1 LAFNWSAKQPWDFD
15 DLNQELEMKLY
26 FNWNLAILAFA
37 VLMSAGIPAT
47 STAMMPQEKEITKSE
62 DGKFQIDFE
71 NEEWKNIIEYFAK
84 EAGYTLHLRAESYPP
99 GTWTYH
105 SDEYYTLQD
114 AIDLINQGLRIREDV
129 YTLVRNKKMLIL
141 IRERDGYPEEL
152 IETVRAEELE
162 SRGRYETI
170 RCVFDV
176 SDLRNTE
183 ISQEVRSLVERNATN
198 YLPETGQLI
207 VTATGEKLRV
217 IRNMV
222 ESVREKKMRSS
233 QRVITY
239 KLKNITSD
247 ELLVAIR
254 GLMGIPAN
262 QNQTPDGTLVI
273 QPQLLGDLIFL
284 KGTDEKITEFEKIAA
299 VVDVGEETTETGPKE
314 KPYIHVYPVMKD
326 PLLAIQVVNTI
337 LAGKDVKLDQDKVTG
352 AIIAMAR
359 TAEHQEIQETID
371 KINGASSQTAT
382 ITLKHRTVDSA
393 IEYLQKMFR
402 QDVEAETPT
411 QTGPIFYGDTVADS
425 LVVLGKP
432 QEIALCQDL
441 IAKWDVEDGS
451 LLNSIRSPKRVI
463 SLDENQARQILP
475 LVGEYW
481 GTANRPN
488 RLNLVMPDDRE
499 SFRSNRMMYQEQD
512 GMEGMLPG
520 ELRGVE
526 SPRGNSNERAVEP
539 KKTDSPK
546 SSEPKKSSAPTS
558 NKKQSSSMDANGPF
572 QFVSF
577 QSRQEPQQEDV
588 GKSSDEEKAQDEKD
602 PYRAPEQPQSV
613 PGAPMTVRL
622 SPAGIVIECE
632 DLDAADDMEQ
642 IITQLIEQGSE
653 GELPSVFYL
662 KFAKADE
669 AKELLDKFLGIASSG
684 GAGGGGGVGGMLGG
698 MMSNMVGGA
707 AGDMLGGLL
716 GGGGA
721 AGSSGGGTATWLEST
736 EVQTF
741 YHIRLNSL
749 IVVGATSNDLVMI
762 SEFIDYIDQ
771 AQAPHDPN
779 LVGKT
784 YVIPVRF
791 YDDVEALKKT
801 IETLFSDVLVKA
813 EGAPGQQGGAP
824 PEQAIARAM
833 QQALGGR
840 GGGQAAKNPDEERP
854 KARLALMERM
864 LILTGPEYIYNQ
876 VNEFV
881 SQIDVSNPDGEN
893 SKPQVVYLETMN
905 VVELAKVLGNVIP
918 GLEIEG
924 MPEEDPNAPPEATT
938 SNRRNN
944 QNNNNNNN
952 SNRGNQP
959 NTGGAPTI
967 QLPFQFPGMGGGR
980 GGQGGGG
987 GGRGGQGGGGGR
999 GGQGGGG
1006 PGGIF

>member
-1 LAFNWSAKQPWDFD
+1 MTLY
-15 DLNQELEMKLY
+15 QEMEMKLY
-26 FNWNLAILAFA
+26 LNWNLAIFAFA
-37 VLMSAGIPAT
+37 TLMSTGIPAT
-47 STAMMPQEKEITKSE
+47 GVAMMPQEKEITKSD

-105 SDEYYTLQD
+105 SEEYYTLQD

-152 IETVRAEELE
+152 IETVRAEDLE

-176 SDLRNTE
+176 SELRNTE
-183 ISQEVRSLVERNATN
+183 ISQEVRSLVDRNATN

-207 VTATGEKLRV
+207 VTSTGEKLRV

-222 ESVREKKMRSS
+222 DSVREKKMKSS

-239 KLKNITSD
+239 KLKNVTSD
-247 ELLVAIR
+247 ELLVAVR

-262 QNQTPDGTLVI
+262 QNQTGDGTLVI

-299 VVDVGEETTETGPKE
+299 VVDVSEETTDSGPKE

-359 TAEHQEIQETID
+359 SAEHQEIQETID

-382 ITLKHRTVDSA
+382 ITLKHRTVDSS

-402 QDVEAETPT
+402 QDEEAETPT
-411 QTGPIFYGDTVADS
+411 ETEPIFYGDTVADS

-441 IAKWDVEDGS
+441 IEKWDVEDG
-451 LLNSIRSPKRVI
+451 LKLNSIRSPKRVI

-499 SFRSNRMMYQEQD
+499 SFRSNRMMYQGQD
-512 GMEGMLPG
+512 GIEGMLPG
-520 ELRGVE
+520 ELRGSD
-526 SPRGNSNERAVEP
+526 SPRGGSTERAVEP
-539 KKTDSPK
+539 KKSDSPK
-546 SSEPKKSSAPTS
+546 SSEPKKSSGSSS
-558 NKKQSSSMDANGPF
+558 NKKQSSRIDANSNF

-577 QSRQEPQQEDV
+577 QSQQEPQQDEI
-588 GKSSDEEKAQDEKD
+588 GKTSAEEKSVDEKS
-602 PYRAPEQPQSV
+602 PYRGPDQPQSV

-622 SPAGIVIECE
+622 SPAGIVIECD

-669 AKELLDKFLGIASSG
+669 AKDLLDKFLGISSG
-684 GAGGGGGVGGMLGG
+684 GGGGGGGVGGMLGG

-721 AGSSGGGTATWLEST
+721 GGSSGGGTAAWLEST

-741 YHIRLNSL
+741 YHVRLNSL

-771 AQAPHDPN
+771 SQAPHDPN

-801 IETLFSDVLVKA
+801 IETLFSDVLVKT
-813 EGAPGQQGGAP
+813 EGAGGQQGGPP

-833 QQALGGR
+833 QQALGGAR
-840 GGGQAAKNPDEERP
+840 GGGAQSKNPDEERP

-876 VNEFV
+876 INDFV
-881 SQIDVSNPDGEN
+881 SQIDVANPDGEN

-905 VVELAKVLGNVIP
+905 VVELAKVLGNVVP

-924 MPEEDPNAPPEATT
+924 LPEEDPNAPSGSTNG
-938 SNRRNN
+938 NRGNN

-952 SNRGNQP
+952 RGNQP
-959 NTGGAPTI
+959 NAGGAPTF
-967 QLPFQFPGMGGGR
+967 QLPFQIPNLGGWTWR
-980 GGQGGGG
+980 
-987 GGRGGQGGGGGR
+987 RWSKV
-999 GGQGGGG
+999 
-1006 PGGIF
+1006 

>member
-1 LAFNWSAKQPWDFD
+1 
-15 DLNQELEMKLY
+15 MKRYLD
-26 FNWNLAILAFA
+26 WNLAILAF
-37 VLMSAGIPAT
+37 VLLLSAGNSANSFAT
-47 STAMMPQEKEITKSE
+47 MPQEKEITKSE

-105 SDEYYTLQD
+105 SDEYYSLQD
-114 AIDLINQGLRIREDV
+114 AIDLINQGLRIRDEV

-152 IETVRAEELE
+152 IETVKADELD
-162 SRGRYETI
+162 SRGRFETI
-170 RCVFDV
+170 RCVYDV
-176 SDLRNTE
+176 ADLRDTE
-183 ISQEVRSLVERNATN
+183 ISQEVRSLVDRNATN

-222 ESVREKKMRSS
+222 ISVREKKMQRS
-233 QRVITY
+233 QRVVTY

-247 ELLVAIR
+247 ELLVAVR

-262 QNQTPDGTLVI
+262 QNQAGDGSLVI

-284 KGTDEKITEFEKIAA
+284 KGTEEKIAEFQKIAA
-299 VVDVGEETTETGPKE
+299 VVDVSEEATDTGPKE
-314 KPYIHVYPVMKD
+314 KPYIIVYPVMKD
-326 PLLAIQVVNTI
+326 PLLSIQVVNTI

-359 TAEHQEIQETID
+359 TAEHLEIKETID

-382 ITLKHRTVDSA
+382 ITLQHRTVDSA

-402 QDVEAETPT
+402 QDTETETAT
-411 QTGPIFYGDTVADS
+411 QSGPIFYGDTVADS

-441 IAKWDVEDGS
+441 ISKWDIADG
-451 LLNSIRSPKRVI
+451 LQLNSIRSPKRVI

-481 GTANRPN
+481 GTASRQN

-499 SFRSNRMMYQEQD
+499 SFRSNRMMYQNQD
-512 GMEGMLPG
+512 EMEGMLPG
-520 ELRGVE
+520 DLRGTE
-526 SPRGNSNERAVEP
+526 TPSGRSSTKDAGEP
-539 KKTDSPK
+539 KKKDSPK
-546 SSEPKKSSAPTS
+546 SSEPKKSSGPTT
-558 NKKQSSSMDANGPF
+558 NKKQSSSETVKSPF
-572 QFVSF
+572 QFVAFHSP
-577 QSRQEPQQEDV
+577 QEPQQEEV
-588 GKSSDEEKAQDEKD
+588 GKTSDEEKSKDEKS

-632 DLDAADDMEQ
+632 DLDAADDMEE
-642 IITQLIEQGSE
+642 IINQLIEQGSE

-669 AKELLDKFLGIASSG
+669 AKDLLDKFLGISSGSSG
-684 GAGGGGGVGGMLGG
+684 GGGGGGVGGMLGG
-698 MMSNMVGGA
+698 MMSNMVGGP

-716 GGGGA
+716 GGG
-721 AGSSGGGTATWLEST
+721 AGGSGGGTAAWLEST

-791 YDDVEALKKT
+791 YDDVEVLKKT
-801 IETLFSDVLVKA
+801 IETLFSDVLVKSESA
-813 EGAPGQQGGAP
+813 GGQQAGPP

-833 QQALGGR
+833 QQALGGGR
-840 GGGQAAKNPDEERP
+840 GGGAANKNPDEERP

-876 VNEFV
+876 VNDFV
-881 SQIDVSNPDGEN
+881 RQIDVSNPDGEN

-924 MPEEDPNAPPEATT
+924 MPEEDPNAPAGTNT
-938 SNRRNN
+938 GNRSNN
-944 QNNNNNNN
+944 QNSNNG
-952 SNRGNQP
+952 RGNQP
-959 NTGGAPTI
+959 AAGGAPTM
-967 QLPFQFPGMGGGR
+967 QLPFQFPGMGGGGGR
-980 GGQGGGG
+980 GGQG
-987 GGRGGQGGGGGR
+987 GGRGGQGGGGRGGQGGFGGGQGGGGR
-999 GGQGGGG
+999 GGQGGF